1 MNRIKT
7 KAYLEVTLEQARE
20 WYESGN
26 EDLKKLALTAFS
38 EEMLIPSFKEIVE
51 SEEDYGFW
59 NTLVCPPS
67 MTEQLSSLASLQIVA
82 NYLNKGWI
90 KTEGNT
96 GYFLGR
102 GSSLS
107 GKTETDI
114 KGVYVVM
121 HQNVKYPGI
130 VYFRTVA
137 DAQKAVK
144 PVTQIPTLTDAQ
156 LQALL
161 KLELPRLEA
170 NLKAIDENKLNATQ
184 VQRLAIVNKIKELT
198 QINK

>member
-82 NYLNKGWI
+82 NYLNKGS
-90 KTEGNT
+90 K
-96 GYFLGR
+96 
-102 GSSLS
+102 
-107 GKTETDI
+107 
-114 KGVYVVM
+114 
-121 HQNVKYPGI
+121 
-130 VYFRTVA
+130 
-137 DAQKAVK
+137 QKV
-144 PVTQIPTLTDAQ
+144 I
-156 LQALL
+156 
-161 KLELPRLEA
+161 
-170 NLKAIDENKLNATQ
+170 
-184 VQRLAIVNKIKELT
+184 LAIFLEKVLLYLERRKLI
-198 QINK
+198 